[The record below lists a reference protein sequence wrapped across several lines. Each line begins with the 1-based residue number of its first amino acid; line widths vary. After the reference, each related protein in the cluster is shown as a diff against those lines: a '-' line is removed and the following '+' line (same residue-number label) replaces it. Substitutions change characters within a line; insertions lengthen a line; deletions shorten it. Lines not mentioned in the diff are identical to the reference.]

1 MALKAVFTG
10 VFIAVWLAAGV
21 LLLWLPARMAP
32 PAEASGPEIP
42 RRRWG
47 PGRRA
52 GAAAFGVLSLVLL
65 GAAWAFSTIEIAP
78 AQPPDFDNDAW
89 VADCSSSFARD
100 TVSHKKRRS
109 LTQSCGSFTGAKTLW
124 RVYDKEGGKEI
135 AIEYQIAVSSGR
147 ADLALVQPDGT
158 VTRLSGET
166 SPYTFTTGAG
176 ETRLR
181 LIGDGGKVE
190 VSVTIPSM
198 AGNWVGD

>member
-21 LLLWLPARMAP
+21 LLLWLPARMG
-32 PAEASGPEIP
+32 ASGPEIP

-124 RVYDKEGGKEI
+124 RVYDKEGGKAI

-181 LIGDGGKVE
+181 LIGDQGKVE
-190 VSVTIPSM
+190 FSLTIPYGFGTWM
-198 AGNWVGD
+198 E